1 MVLNVD
7 MKHTKIIWI
16 FQNNGNFFGD
26 FFPFSNCLISHN
38 VFILLS

>member
-26 FFPFSNCLISHN
+26 FFSLF
-38 VFILLS
+38 